1 MSVIRIGTRG
11 SKLALAQTNR
21 VVSALEANGVDVEI
35 VVIST
40 RGDRVTDRALH
51 EAGGFGLFVRELDNA
66 ILDGRIDAAV
76 HSMKDIPAER
86 PKGTALAAVLKRDP
100 PFDFMVVEKPLEEVF
115 TIGTSSLRRRA
126 QLLRY
131 YYKYPEMHVANLR
144 GNIDTRLSKLD
155 AGEYDAIILA
165 EAALTRLGIHAH
177 GFRLPADAFIPAP
190 NQGAIAVVSRD
201 ESSLLDIFAPLND
214 EQTAFDTAAERA
226 VMEEIGG
233 GCFTPYGIYCQGGR
247 LAAEVLSL
255 DGTKSCR
262 VDGLISS
269 VEEARG
275 VGRELRERA
284 AELIEEA
291 RLVVE
296 GK

>member
-262 VDGLISS
+262 VDGLVSS

-275 VGRELRERA
+275 VGREIRERA

>member
-262 VDGLISS
+262 VDGLVSS

-275 VGRELRERA
+275 VGREIRERA

-291 RLVVE
+291 RRTVE
-296 GK
+296 GE

>member
-1 MSVIRIGTRG
+1 
-11 SKLALAQTNR
+11 
-21 VVSALEANGVDVEI
+21 
-35 VVIST
+35 
-40 RGDRVTDRALH
+40 
-51 EAGGFGLFVRELDNA
+51 
-66 ILDGRIDAAV
+66 
-76 HSMKDIPAER
+76 
-86 PKGTALAAVLKRDP
+86 
-100 PFDFMVVEKPLEEVF
+100 FDFMVVEKPLEEVF

-131 YYKYPEMHVANLR
+131 YHKYPEMHVANLR
-144 GNIDTRLSKLD
+144 GNIDTRLAKLES
-155 AGEYDAIILA
+155 GEYDAIILA
-165 EAALTRLGIHAH
+165 EAALTRLGIHVH
-177 GFRLPADAFIPAP
+177 GFRLPADSFVPAP

-214 EQTAFDTAAERA
+214 AQTAFDTAAERA

-262 VDGLISS
+262 VDGMISS
-269 VEEARG
+269 VDEARG

-291 RLVVE
+291 HRVVE
-296 GK
+296 GE

>member
-262 VDGLISS
+262 VDGLVSS

-275 VGRELRERA
+275 VGREIRERA
-284 AELIEEA
+284 VDLIEEA
-291 RLVVE
+291 RRTAE
-296 GK
+296 GE

>member
-275 VGRELRERA
+275 VGREIRERA

>member
-115 TIGTSSLRRRA
+115 SIGTSSLRRRA

-262 VDGLISS
+262 VDGLVSS

-275 VGRELRERA
+275 VGREIRERA
-284 AELIEEA
+284 VDLIEEA
-291 RLVVE
+291 RRTAE
-296 GK
+296 GE

>member
-262 VDGLISS
+262 VDGMISS

>member
-40 RGDRVTDRALH
+40 RGDRVTDCALH

-214 EQTAFDTAAERA
+214 EQTSFDPVWPMR
-226 VMEEIGG
+226 
-233 GCFTPYGIYCQGGR
+233 
-247 LAAEVLSL
+247 SS
-255 DGTKSCR
+255 KS
-262 VDGLISS
+262 V
-269 VEEARG
+269 A
-275 VGRELRERA
+275 
-284 AELIEEA
+284 
-291 RLVVE
+291 
-296 GK
+296 

>member
-131 YYKYPEMHVANLR
+131 YYKYPEMHVENLR

-269 VEEARG
+269 VEEAHG
-275 VGRELRERA
+275 VGREIRERA

>member
-86 PKGTALAAVLKRDP
+86 PKGISLAAVLRRDP

-275 VGRELRERA
+275 VGREIRERA

>member
-21 VVSALEANGVDVEI
+21 VVDALAANGIEAEV

-51 EAGGFGLFVRELDNA
+51 EAGGYGLFVRELDSA

-86 PKGTALAAVLKRDP
+86 PAELCLAAVLKRDP
-100 PFDFMVVEKPLEEVF
+100 PFDYLAVEKPLDEVY

-131 YYKYPEMHVANLR
+131 YHKYPEMHVQNLR
-144 GNIDTRLSKLD
+144 GNIDTRLAKLES
-155 AGEYDAIILA
+155 GEYDAIVVA
-165 EAALTRLGIHAH
+165 EAALVRLGLPVH
-177 GFRLPADAFIPAP
+177 GFRLPADAFVPAP

-201 ESSLLDIFAPLND
+201 TEELKAAFAPLNHA
-214 EQTAFDTAAERA
+214 ETAFDTAAERA

-233 GCFTPYGIYCQGGR
+233 GCFTPTGVYCQGGR
-247 LAAEVLSL
+247 LLAEVLSL
-255 DGTKSCR
+255 DGTKARR
-262 VDGLISS
+262 VEGQVFTL
-269 VEEARG
+269 EEARA
-275 VGRELRERA
+275 VGCALKKEA
-284 AELIEEA
+284 AELIEAA